1 MFTANA
7 CGFFAA
13 FRPEKQGTI
22 GTGHFIM
29 DCLDRAGYIPHSMN
43 FELNPDRRRPLG
55 SRPHKARNGRQGA
68 AGVLRRAWLAFWLRP
83 SLAGLLLAAA
93 LTAGL
98 AAFPQPAAAQ
108 APGYGDA
115 EIQDARD
122 RVLGDSR
129 YQTERPET
137 QKLPE
142 FEPWTLPPWLAE
154 ALFWVLVAAVVA
166 MVLFFLYSLLSDL
179 LQNRDAFRR
188 SREGKPAGPARIE
201 TPTIERRTVDRR
213 SLAEADRLAAEGR
226 FSEAIHLLLLVA
238 MDRLH
243 RELGPRVAPAM
254 TGREVLRLPA
264 LPEATVAPLTRM
276 VQVSEINHF
285 GGRAAA
291 APDYQSCRDDFL
303 RFNGAAPVAA

>member
-1 MFTANA
+1 
-7 CGFFAA
+7 
-13 FRPEKQGTI
+13 
-22 GTGHFIM
+22 M
-29 DCLDRAGYIPHSMN
+29 DCLDRAGYTPHSMN
-43 FELNPDRRRPLG
+43 FELNPDQRRPLG
-55 SRPHKARNGRQGA
+55 VRLQTARNGRQDA
-68 AGVLRRAWLAFWLRP
+68 AGALRGAWPARWLAC
-83 SLAGLLLAAA
+83 LLLAALLA
-93 LTAGL
+93 AGL
-98 AAFPQPAAAQ
+98 ATAPRPAAAQ
-108 APGYGDA
+108 GPGYDDA
-115 EIQDARD
+115 QIQDSRD

-137 QKLPE
+137 AKLPE
-142 FEPWTLPPWLAE
+142 IEPWTLPPWLAE
-154 ALFWVLVAAVVA
+154 ALFWGLVAGVVA
-166 MVLFFLYSLLSDL
+166 VVLFFLYGLLSDL

-188 SREGKPAGPARIE
+188 NREDKAAGPARIE
-201 TPTIERRTVDRR
+201 TPAIERRQVDPR

-285 GGRAAA
+285 GGRHAAE
-291 APDYQSCRDDFL
+291 PDYRRCRDEFL

>member
-1 MFTANA
+1 M
-7 CGFFAA
+7 
-13 FRPEKQGTI
+13 
-22 GTGHFIM
+22 
-29 DCLDRAGYIPHSMN
+29 
-43 FELNPDRRRPLG
+43 NPDRRRPLG
-55 SRPHKARNGRQGA
+55 IRPQAPDWARNGRHGA
-68 AGVLRRAWLAFWLRP
+68 AGVLRRAWLRP

-93 LTAGL
+93 LAAALTAT
-98 AAFPQPAAAQ
+98 PQPAAAQ
-108 APGYGDA
+108 ASGYGDA

-137 QKLPE
+137 EKLPDI
-142 FEPWTLPPWLAE
+142 EPWTLPPWLAE

-188 SREGKPAGPARIE
+188 NREGKPAGPARIE

-226 FSEAIHLLLLVA
+226 FTEAIHLLLLVA

-291 APDYQSCRDDFL
+291 APDYQSCRDEFL

>member
-1 MFTANA
+1 M
-7 CGFFAA
+7 
-13 FRPEKQGTI
+13 
-22 GTGHFIM
+22 
-29 DCLDRAGYIPHSMN
+29 
-43 FELNPDRRRPLG
+43 
-55 SRPHKARNGRQGA
+55 
-68 AGVLRRAWLAFWLRP
+68 
-83 SLAGLLLAAA
+83 AGLLLATV

-98 AAFPQPAAAQ
+98 TAALIAGPQRVAAQ

-137 QKLPE
+137 EKLPDI
-142 FEPWTLPPWLAE
+142 EPWTLPPWLAE
-154 ALFWVLVAAVVA
+154 ALFWLLVAAVVA

-188 SREGKPAGPARIE
+188 NRENKAAGPARIK

-291 APDYQSCRDDFL
+291 APDYQSCRDAFL